1 MKITKNYCAQ
11 YSLAFDTDL
20 YQLFH
25 FTSTKTYLHAMSH
38 NFSLVIVKAHTDFSL
53 IFYQLAS
60 SEIGDIYSQA
70 NILSS
75 SYYISRHKLPPGEGL
90 SLSFVDTF
98 RVWKF
103 NDLIRVNEVTSP
115 QKIRTIGP
123 HVMFF
128 SVLFLIPSCKRCVC
142 AEWSQRLSWP
152 YIKILT
158 FF

>member
-25 FTSTKTYLHAMSH
+25 FKSTTTYLHAMSH
-38 NFSLVIVKAHTDFSL
+38 NFSLVIVNAHTDFSL
-53 IFYQLAS
+53 IFYQPAS
-60 SEIGDIYSQA
+60 SKIGDIYSQA

-75 SYYISRHKLPPGEGL
+75 SYYISRHKRPPGEGL

-98 RVWKF
+98 KA
-103 NDLIRVNEVTSP
+103 
-115 QKIRTIGP
+115 IGP

-128 SVLFLIPSCKRCVC
+128 SVLFLIPSCKRCVY
-142 AEWSQRLSWP
+142 AESSQRLSWP